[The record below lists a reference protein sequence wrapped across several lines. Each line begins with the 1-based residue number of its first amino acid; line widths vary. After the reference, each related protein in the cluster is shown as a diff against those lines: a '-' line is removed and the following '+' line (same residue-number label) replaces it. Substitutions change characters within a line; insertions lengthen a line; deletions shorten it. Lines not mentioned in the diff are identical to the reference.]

1 MGGGEGW
8 GAGGAESGRFL
19 GNRRGRKFFSTISFF
34 VLIFKSTEAPPPPT
48 FLSRSVMNES
58 LRVDFNYGSV
68 ELGLGHAL
76 NWNETHFP
84 PQWGIVEKER
94 MEGGREKDMKGETG

>member
-8 GAGGAESGRFL
+8 GAGGAEVGFWVP
-19 GNRRGRKFFSTISFF
+19 GGAKEFFSTISFF
-34 VLIFKSTEAPPPPT
+34 ILTFNGTEAPPPPT

-76 NWNETHFP
+76 NWNETHFS

-94 MEGGREKDMKGETG
+94 KEGEREKYMKGETG